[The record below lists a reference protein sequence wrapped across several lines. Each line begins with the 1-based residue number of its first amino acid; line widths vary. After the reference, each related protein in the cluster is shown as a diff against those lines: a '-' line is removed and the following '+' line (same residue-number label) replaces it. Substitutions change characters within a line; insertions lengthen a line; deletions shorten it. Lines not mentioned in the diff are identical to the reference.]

1 MTDRRTINR
10 MDEVM
15 DWIRHRLQ
23 TFVALISIGG
33 TLLFC
38 AYAILDYEADQCH
51 YRDIRGFDE
60 VLGKTGWCRVL

>member
-1 MTDRRTINR
+1 VTDRRTINGI
-10 MDEVM
+10 DEVM

-23 TFVALISIGG
+23 TFVALISIWG

>member
-1 MTDRRTINR
+1 

-33 TLLFC
+33 ALLFC
-38 AYAILDYEADQCH
+38 AYAILDYEADQCL